1 MRLKHTNNKNIYW
14 RFEIDFLGW
23 KNNRIAGKSAG
34 TRGASVNT
42 RDLSVEISLKK
53 CVVHALYIKPI
64 KPHFVTPVAIYFFS
78 PSVIGFFSPC
88 KTKKKITLIFLGFS
102 VGNGRKIK
110 DLLVACKDEK
120 GYGSDLGV
128 KVMLVSCGG
137 WFSYVVELL
146 GWFGWKNG
154 REIGLFFIS

>member
-64 KPHFVTPVAIYFFS
+64 EPHFLTPMAIYFFS
-78 PSVIGFFSPC
+78 PSVLGFFSSC
-88 KTKKKITLIFLGFS
+88 KTKEKNYIDFS
-102 VGNGRKIK
+102 
-110 DLLVACKDEK
+110 
-120 GYGSDLGV
+120 GV
-128 KVMLVSCGG
+128 
-137 WFSYVVELL
+137 FS
-146 GWFGWKNG
+146 G
-154 REIGLFFIS
+154 